1 MGSTASTYSMG
12 HLAAWPPLLLAH
24 YWPMKN
30 AMGDGGFGCAAAAAV
45 MATLL
50 LDLPASANC
59 WSCTPLRPSSTHT
72 SGQATCGQPLR
83 GDEGVGLEWGTE
95 KERGRFLFF
104 LHPSRS
110 ASAS

>member
-72 SGQATCGQPLR
+72 SGQADRRHAGNPSGGTR
-83 GDEGVGLEWGTE
+83 GWG
-95 KERGRFLFF
+95 
-104 LHPSRS
+104 
-110 ASAS
+110 